1 MKNKI
6 FLVLFLLLDV
16 EIKADDTF
24 RRIGKLNNINWEEY
38 YTLGANQATYASGID
53 YPSLSCVGALLSNDG
68 ILGTGTLISRNV
80 VVTAAHLFKNSLSSP
95 NPKNSDWEFILNS
108 NYGNAP
114 SNLIYKVA
122 NIIIHPGWIA
132 RLSKNNG
139 LGDGDLLGVDLA
151 LVFLEKD
158 VEGIYPAKL
167 FNGVEPIGEK
177 VVIAG
182 FGSLVDGLS
191 GAVSSQNERRV
202 GGENILDRVIVE
214 VNAPNINPDHKG
226 GLLAIDFDS
235 PQKNSNALGQN
246 SSIIDYLGSGDSSS
260 TPLSLEASTAV
271 GDSGGP
277 IFMMIQN
284 AWRTIGTVSYGTSD
298 STYGDVTIFSRIASQ
313 HKWLEPFM
321 GNWSQARDIGIDG
334 WLELD
339 WLGTFFS
346 YSNNWNFHPIYG
358 WFYVQSSNGES
369 FWAWQGNHF
378 GWWWSSLS
386 VYPFLYSSKLESWI
400 YVNINQSKLDEL
412 VYFDYNDMRWNV
424 GSGND

>member
-1 MKNKI
+1 VKNKI
-6 FLVLFLLLDV
+6 FLFLFFLLNV

-24 RRIGKLNNINWEEY
+24 RRLGKLNNENWDGY
-38 YTLGANQATYASGID
+38 YALGANQGAYSSGIN
-53 YPSLSCVGALLSNDG
+53 YPNLSCVGALLSNDG
-68 ILGTGTLISRNV
+68 ILGTGTLISRNLV
-80 VVTAAHLFKNSLSSP
+80 ITAAHLFKNSLSSP

-108 NYGNAP
+108 DYGKAP
-114 SNLIYKVA
+114 SNFIYKVE

-132 RLSKNNG
+132 RLSENKG

-151 LVFLEKD
+151 LVLLDKD

-167 FNGVEPIGEK
+167 FNGIEPIGEK

-182 FGSLVDGLS
+182 FGSLVDGVS
-191 GAVSSQNERRV
+191 GLVSGQNERRV
-202 GGENILDRVIVE
+202 GGENVLDRVVVE
-214 VNAPNINPDHKG
+214 VDAPRINSAHKG

-235 PQKNSNALGQN
+235 PQENSNSLGQN
-246 SSIIDYLGSGDSSS
+246 SSVIDYLGSGGSSS

-277 IFMMIQN
+277 ILMMIQN

-298 STYGDVTIFSRIASQ
+298 STYGDVTVYSRIASQ
-313 HKWLEPFM
+313 HEWLEPFM
-321 GNWSQARDIGIDG
+321 GNWNQARDIGFDG

-339 WLGTFFS
+339 WFGTFFS
-346 YSNNWNFHPIYG
+346 HSNNWNFHPLYG
-358 WFYVQSSNGES
+358 WFYVPSSTGES
-369 FWAWQGNHF
+369 FWAWQGNHL

-400 YVNINQSKLDEL
+400 YVNINQSKFDEL
-412 VYFDYNDMRWNV
+412 VYFDYKKMHWNV
-424 GSGND
+424 APSTD

>member
-1 MKNKI
+1 M
-6 FLVLFLLLDV
+6 

-24 RRIGKLNNINWEEY
+24 RRLGKLNNENWDGY
-38 YTLGANQATYASGID
+38 YALGANQGSYSSGIN
-53 YPSLSCVGALLSNDG
+53 YPNLSCVGALLSNDG
-68 ILGTGTLISRNV
+68 ILGTGTLISRNLV
-80 VVTAAHLFKNSLSSP
+80 ITAAHLFKNSLSSP

-108 NYGNAP
+108 DYGKAP
-114 SNLIYKVA
+114 SNFIYKVE

-132 RLSKNNG
+132 RLSENRG

-151 LVFLEKD
+151 LVLLDKD

-182 FGSLVDGLS
+182 FGSLVDGVS
-191 GAVSSQNERRV
+191 GLVSGQNERRV
-202 GGENILDRVIVE
+202 GGENVLDRVVVE
-214 VNAPNINPDHKG
+214 VDAPRINSAHKG

-235 PQKNSNALGQN
+235 PQENSNSLGQN
-246 SSIIDYLGSGDSSS
+246 SSVIDYLGSGGSSS

-277 IFMMIQN
+277 ILMMIQN

-298 STYGDVTIFSRIASQ
+298 STYGDVTVYSRIASQ
-313 HKWLEPFM
+313 HEWLEPFM
-321 GNWSQARDIGIDG
+321 GNWNQARDIGFDG

-339 WLGTFFS
+339 WFGTFFS
-346 YSNNWNFHPIYG
+346 HSNNWNFHPLYG
-358 WFYVQSSNGES
+358 WFYVPSSTGES
-369 FWAWQGNHF
+369 FWAWQGNHL

-400 YVNINQSKLDEL
+400 YVNINQSKFDEL
-412 VYFDYNDMRWNV
+412 VYFDYKKMHWNV
-424 GSGND
+424 APRTD